1 MYTYLCLCV
10 WVFAGSKVLAEKWVF
25 ARMLLFYGLIWH
37 YRMLSSIGC
46 YSNRSC
52 LKMFRVKS
60 ISIFNTQVASNIVW
74 KTFASSRCSVFKL
87 EFDMRKYKGYS
98 FLRHNVVWRQ
108 LQTHTYMGYIFK
120 RRSLINTP
128 SAILK
133 RSSVR
138 FKIIWGENFVTNNY
152 ILLSIVFSYYMD

>member
-46 YSNRSC
+46 YRNRSS
-52 LKMFRVKS
+52 LKKIGWKH
-60 ISIFNTQVASNIVW
+60 ISIRNTLCASNIVW
-74 KTFASSRCSVFKL
+74 KTFASSRCCLVRS
-87 EFDMRKYKGYS
+87 EFDIKKYKGYS
-98 FLRHNVVWRQ
+98 FLRHNVVWIQ
-108 LQTHTYMGYIFK
+108 LQTHTYVGYIFK
-120 RRSLINTP
+120 SISLINTP
-128 SAILK
+128 SAVLK

-152 ILLSIVFSYYMD
+152 ILLGTVFPYYIN

>member
-52 LKMFRVKS
+52 LKMFRKKS
-60 ISIFNTQVASNIVW
+60 ICIFNTLGASNIVW
-74 KTFASSRCSVFKL
+74 KTFASSRCCLVRS
-87 EFDMRKYKGYS
+87 EFDMKKYKGYS
-98 FLRHNVVWRQ
+98 FLRHNVVWIQR
-108 LQTHTYMGYIFK
+108 QTHTYMGYILK

-128 SAILK
+128 SDILK

-138 FKIIWGENFVTNNY
+138 FKTIWGENFVTNNY
-152 ILLSIVFSYYMD
+152 ILLGIVFAYYID

>member
-52 LKMFRVKS
+52 LKMFRIKKYIYSQYPRCIQYCLKNVCV
-60 ISIFNTQVASNIVW
+60 ISF
-74 KTFASSRCSVFKL
+74 SVFKL
-87 EFDMRKYKGYS
+87 EFDMKKYQGYS
-98 FLRHNVVWRQ
+98 FLRHNVVWTQ
-108 LQTHTYMGYIFK
+108 LQTHTYMGYILK

-128 SAILK
+128 SDILK
-133 RSSVR
+133 RSIVR
-138 FKIIWGENFVTNNY
+138 FKTIWGENFVTNNY
-152 ILLSIVFSYYMD
+152 ILLGIVLAYYMD